1 MRILIYIGKKWS
13 YHLGKK
19 KKKNTQK
26 NKKNNNN
33 KTLRKINELHFTFFR
48 LSTETE
54 ILKFLYCS

>member
-1 MRILIYIGKKWS
+1 MVIP
-13 YHLGKK
+13 LGKEK

-33 KTLRKINELHFTFFR
+33 KTLRKINELRFTFFR